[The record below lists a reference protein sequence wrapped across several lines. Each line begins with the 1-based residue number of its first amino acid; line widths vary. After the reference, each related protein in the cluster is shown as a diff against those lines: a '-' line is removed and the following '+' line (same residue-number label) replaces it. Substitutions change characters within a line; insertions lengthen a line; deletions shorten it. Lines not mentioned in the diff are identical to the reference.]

1 MAASCKAWR
10 PFFSVKNGK
19 YPVINMNQKLMDCV
33 RSFNGVL
40 FRTFLVG
47 MLMAGGAASADS
59 TYTRETFLPTL
70 SSVYY
75 SAATSNSLYLGVNF
89 INPSAVMMS
98 GTSLPPE
105 LLQDMSSGQVIRIKV
120 MIPPGTEYVNFT
132 VDTGQAGGVKWG
144 IFSQDLPYC
153 GSQASNNLQTC
164 ISSQDLGGQSL
175 ITGTIYPLAGQTGTN
190 ATARYN
196 YVILQAGSGGFR
208 WANVT
213 VNTNINNT
221 GLYNTWRSA
230 RSWAG
235 GSGDADGL
243 GTGGSPPINSTT
255 FAVSPSAQQIAAAGT
270 YTLTAQN
277 GTIQSCASS
286 NSAVV
291 PNPTV
296 VAGGGSATGSVIAG
310 AAANS
315 QATITCLSS
324 TGSIATATITVS
336 VPTSSTSGL
345 SLTGLSIG
353 KLTSTSAVFSA
364 TLSAAATGYWVAF
377 PYATTVP
384 SAPTGTQIKAGQDS
398 TGAAATLKGS
408 GAVSAGVAKEFPLSA
423 LTAGTA
429 YQAYFYGEDATGNK
443 TAVIPV
449 GFSTNAN
456 ATVPTKAAITAV
468 PSGTND
474 KLNLSTTITPASD
487 ATGVVAH
494 YVAALV
500 PASIIKPAGGLF
512 FLTKAGVWTQWTGGA
527 LLPYLDPV
535 SNNAIT
541 ILNGTMDVT
550 FLIGTEIY
558 AGYGIRDDLVSK
570 KIYTI
575 VK

>member
-1 MAASCKAWR
+1 MIK
-10 PFFSVKNGK
+10 
-19 YPVINMNQKLMDCV
+19 MNLKLMDCV
-33 RSFNGVL
+33 RGLNDVL
-40 FRTFLVG
+40 YRAFLVC
-47 MLMAGGAASADS
+47 MLMAAGVVSADS

-70 SSVYY
+70 SSSYY
-75 SAATSNSLYLGVNF
+75 TAATSNSLYLGVNF

-132 VDTGQAGGVKWG
+132 VDTGQSGGVKWG

-190 ATARYN
+190 TTARYN
-196 YVILQAGSGGFR
+196 YVILQAGSAGFR

-213 VNTNINNT
+213 VNTNINNA
-221 GLYNTWRSA
+221 GLYNTWRTA
-230 RSWAG
+230 RNWAG
-235 GSGDADGL
+235 GSGDCDGL
-243 GTGGSPPINSTT
+243 GTTNCASASGPTT
-255 FAVSPSAQQIAAAGT
+255 PGTPTPSAFAISPSAQQIAAAGT

-336 VPTSSTSGL
+336 APTPSTSGL
-345 SLTGLSIG
+345 SLTALSIG
-353 KLTSTSAVFSA
+353 KLTSTGAAFSA

-384 SAPTGTQIKAGQDS
+384 GAPTGIQIKAGQDS

-408 GAVSAGVAKEFPLSA
+408 GAVSAGSAKEFPLSG

-429 YQAYFYGEDATGNK
+429 YQVYFYGEDATGNK
-443 TAVIPV
+443 TSVIPV

-456 ATVPTKAAITAV
+456 VTVPTKAAITAA

-474 KLNLSTTITPASD
+474 KLNLTTTITPASD
-487 ATGVVAH
+487 TTGVVAH

-500 PASIIKPAGGLF
+500 PAAIIKPSGGLF

-541 ILNGTMDVT
+541 ILNGAMDVT

-558 AGYGIRDDLVSK
+558 AGYGVGDDLVSK